1 MNWRTTNMARIEF
14 RFYSLMIA
22 LIFSVCA
29 TTAIAGST
37 EEDRKEYIVMKNKT
51 LVDLYKVQPEEK
63 DRIEKAPG
71 YAVFS
76 NANVNL
82 VFASFGGGYGVV
94 QPKGAEPVYMRM
106 GEVGAGFGLGVKDF
120 RSIFIFHD
128 KKTMDKFIN
137 SGWQFGAQADAAA
150 KTSDKGAAI
159 GAEVVIDGI
168 SIYQLTEAGLALQ
181 VTIKGTKFWKND
193 KLN

>member
-1 MNWRTTNMARIEF
+1 MARIEF
-14 RFYSLMIA
+14 GFYSLIIA
-22 LIFSVCA
+22 LTFSVYT
-29 TTAIAGST
+29 TTAIAGSV
-37 EEDRKEYIVMKNKT
+37 EEERKEYIVMKNKT
-51 LVDLYKVQPEEK
+51 LDDLYKVQPEAK
-63 DRIEKAPG
+63 DRIERAPG

-82 VFASFGGGYGVV
+82 MFASFGGGYGVV
-94 QPKGAEPVYMRM
+94 QPKGVEPVYMRM
-106 GEVGAGFGLGVKDF
+106 GEVGFGLGLGVKDF

-137 SGWQFGAQADAAA
+137 SGWEFGAQADAAA